1 MAWDQSPKMKQKPKR
16 LSRSKAVV
24 PLSRAEVPLEEE
36 FEAAKCQA
44 EVPARVPL
52 GYRFAAGFE
61 RYLTGTRPELPLED
75 SKKTTKCQAEV
86 PAQVPLE
93 YRFAGFER
101 YLTVLTGTTA

>member
-1 MAWDQSPKMKQKPKR
+1 M
-16 LSRSKAVV
+16 VV
-24 PLSRAEVPLEEE
+24 PLCPAEVPLEEE

-52 GYRFAAGFE
+52 EYRYATSFE
-61 RYLTGTRPELPLED
+61 RYLTSTWPELPLED

-93 YRFAGFER
+93 YRFAAGFER
-101 YLTVLTGTTA
+101 YPTGTKGGTTA